1 VKVPRERLSRWL
13 EREDE
18 RARRAAARYRDWAEG
33 LRRSEVFQYVKKRTG
48 GLGHGEGRFEAGKMG
63 VKGYVIAWP
72 ERARGAV
79 LEIGTGLGRTA
90 WALLEW
96 GRPRLLVSI
105 EVDPRMLAIALYRNP
120 VREFSEALR
129 DERVRLVLGDARRVV
144 PRLPRGAFDHAVHD
158 GGPCPRRN
166 PSLFSEGFLR
176 ELAGRLRRG
185 GTASVFAGR
194 DPGWQDRLYEALNGL
209 FERVWSERF
218 PDTPTLVLRCE
229 GRR

>member
-1 VKVPRERLSRWL
+1 MSSPPGFEEWL
-13 EREDE
+13 RREDE
-18 RARRAAARYRDWAEG
+18 RAREAAARYREWAEG
-33 LRRSEVFQYVKKRTG
+33 LSESEVFQYVKSRTG
-48 GLGHGEGRFEAGKMG
+48 GLGHGRNRFEVGKMG

-90 WALLEW
+90 WATLEW
-96 GRPRLLVSI
+96 GHPKLLVSI
-105 EVDPRMLAIALYRNP
+105 EIDPKMLAIALYRNP
-120 VREFSEALR
+120 VEEFSEALR
-129 DERVRLVLGDARRVV
+129 DDRVRLILGDAVEVV
-144 PRLPRGAFDHAVHD
+144 PELPRGYFDHLVHD

-166 PSLFSEGFLR
+166 PRLFSREFLA
-176 ELAGRLRRG
+176 ELARRVRRG

-194 DPGWQDRLYEALNGL
+194 DPGWQDRLHEALRES
-209 FERVWSERF
+209 FERVWAERF